1 MDEIKESLNQQMECI
16 NDLQAN
22 FEDRLDRL
30 EDQLSAFN
38 EKLEESRDIQST
50 RKDFDLVGSSSSL
63 NK

>member
-1 MDEIKESLNQQMECI
+1 MECI